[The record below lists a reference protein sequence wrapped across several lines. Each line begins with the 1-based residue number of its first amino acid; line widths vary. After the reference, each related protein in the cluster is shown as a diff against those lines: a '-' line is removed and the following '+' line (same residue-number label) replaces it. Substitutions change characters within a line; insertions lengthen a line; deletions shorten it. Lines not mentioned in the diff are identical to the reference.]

1 MHIRD
6 VVIIISPFYL
16 LQVFE
21 STCEVDITYFPFDI
35 QFCNLKFIAWSYT
48 KARVQLHR
56 GRRGMMLAEYSSNA
70 EWDIEYTTALETK
83 SHKESSVTFT
93 IIMKRKPI
101 FYIINII
108 IPVILLSVLDIFTF
122 ALPVTTGERASYAIT
137 VFLSLAVFLTIVAQQ
152 LPTNSDVISLLSVY
166 LTTMEVLSTLIVL
179 ICIVQLRLAT
189 RTLEEEPVNRF
200 YRAIFNVSMLL
211 QCKRQESKVS
221 PNKIPDET
229 TKDQL
234 EKVDEYHSDRKKIK
248 LTWMKVVS
256 AMDYLLF
263 WTFLLFTIAIT
274 VTLFLLIASNERKR
288 E

>member
-1 MHIRD
+1 
-6 VVIIISPFYL
+6 
-16 LQVFE
+16 
-21 STCEVDITYFPFDI
+21 
-35 QFCNLKFIAWSYT
+35 
-48 KARVQLHR
+48 
-56 GRRGMMLAEYSSNA
+56 MLAEYSSNA